1 MERLMRQT
9 EKPLPLEGIRVID
22 LSIWLQG
29 PLAAMMLGDLG
40 ADVIKIEKPGVGD
53 FARSA
58 KSIFGRSQELSG
70 GRGLMFEIANRNKRG
85 ISIDL
90 AHPQG
95 QEVFYKLVQTSDA
108 LVTNLHPSALEQF
121 AVDRSTLA
129 KINPRLI
136 YAHATGYGP
145 LGPAALDP
153 CQDTTGMARSAF
165 MFNTPAPD
173 GSPIYQV
180 GTLSDVLSGTMLAFA
195 VVTALLNRERWGRAA
210 GAACSQLSAMMW
222 LQYYSIA
229 QYANTG
235 QTFVPH
241 DRSKAANPL
250 VNIYRCRDGKWIA
263 CGMFLSQRFVW
274 KEFCEAMGAPQLAT
288 DRRFQDDY
296 GRSQNNQELI
306 AALDVAFE
314 KQERAHW
321 ESIFREKGYWVSV
334 VNDIKDLI
342 NDTQVLA
349 NEYLVRSDDGLTTVS
364 YPFSLQDV
372 PLPTPRDA
380 PPFGRDTDAVL
391 SELAG
396 YSIEEIINLKV
407 AGAVW

>member
-1 MERLMRQT
+1 
-9 EKPLPLEGIRVID
+9 
-22 LSIWLQG
+22 
-29 PLAAMMLGDLG
+29 MMLGDLG

-53 FARSA
+53 FARGA

-90 AHPQG
+90 AHPRG

-145 LGPAALDP
+145 LGSAALDP

-195 VVTALLNRERWGRAA
+195 VVTALLDRERWGRAA

-235 QTFVPH
+235 QIFVPH

-274 KEFCEAMGAPQLAT
+274 KEFCEVMGAPQLAT
-288 DRRFQDDY
+288 DSRFQDDH
-296 GRSQNNQELI
+296 GRGQNNQELI

-314 KQERAHW
+314 KQDRARW

-334 VNDIKDLI
+334 VNDIKDLM

-349 NEYLVRSDDGLTTVS
+349 NQYLVRSDYGLTTVS
-364 YPFSLQDV
+364 YPFSLQGV